1 MRILLHHNPQ
11 QSGACLESLVDYA
24 YEIERSA
31 LVRKFTRLDTFV
43 GWLQLQPVKLDLGEA
58 PQRSGCNPTQR
69 SRIWPSD
76 GFNCWEA
83 TAHFLGVAIALNIS
97 EIVHIFDVTKEGV
110 RHVFPALQDPLQARP
125 EIPIQL
131 QKFGM
136 FAPGRA
142 QGTAWNKVADV
153 AHGVGA
159 SILGLF
165 GAEAL
170 VPLVDL
176 AWTAAPTEYGLSKN
190 APPPQPT
197 DRPTPE
203 TPQKWSTP
211 ESSTAGLSS
220 EELAV
225 VKFLAQRGWTPEQ
238 IQQLSIGPPQ
248 HPALAPQKAA
258 PVVDGGLKKWADFI
272 KKSGSPVQQQ
282 NAENPFSGFLA

>member
-24 YEIERSA
+24 YEIGRSA
-31 LVRKFTRLDTFV
+31 LARKFTRLDTFV

-97 EIVHIFDVTKEGV
+97 EVVHIFDVTKDGV

-125 EIPIQL
+125 PVPIAL

-136 FAPGRA
+136 FAAGRA
-142 QGTAWNKVADV
+142 QGTAWNTVSDV
-153 AHGVGA
+153 AHGLGTA
-159 SILGLF
+159 ILGLF

-170 VPLVDL
+170 VPLVEM

-190 APPPQPT
+190 APPPKST

-211 ESSTAGLSS
+211 ESSTSGISS
-220 EELAV
+220 EDLAA
-225 VKFLAQRGWTPEQ
+225 VKMLSARGWSPEQ
-238 IQQLSIGPPQ
+238 IQRMLLGPERESSLP
-248 HPALAPQKAA
+248 PPKPA
-258 PVVDGGLKKWADFI
+258 PVVDGGLKKRAQLI
-272 KKSGSPVQQQ
+272 KQSGSPVQQQ
-282 NAENPFSGFLA
+282 DAQNPFSGFLA